1 MLLGSMRSVQAYSS
15 PQSFG
20 GLASPAKLCRHFCE
34 SHRVRFL
41 PIAIMAFILGAG
53 ATLVQ
58 TGIAASPP
66 SGAAPGSRQV
76 SPSLTTVDLLS
87 PLRLLPTSASSATSP
102 IPSTMPLG
110 ETLISPQR
118 RSPNRPQSRQDAH
131 DSAVA
136 DCMQMW
142 DFGTHMTKQAWLRTC
157 KRIETRLDKLNVDA
171 VMPNAKT
178 TSQKKQ
184 VR

>member
-1 MLLGSMRSVQAYSS
+1 MRLL
-15 PQSFG
+15 P
-20 GLASPAKLCRHFCE
+20 LAI
-34 SHRVRFL
+34 
-41 PIAIMAFILGAG
+41 IAVILGAG
-53 ATLVQ
+53 ATFVQ
-58 TGIAASPP
+58 AGIAASPP
-66 SGAAPGSRQV
+66 SGVAPGSRQG
-76 SPSLTTVDLLS
+76 SPSLTTVDLLP
-87 PLRLLPTSASSATSP
+87 PLRLLPTSTSGTTSA

-118 RSPNRPQSRQDAH
+118 QSPNRPQSRQDAH

>member
-1 MLLGSMRSVQAYSS
+1 M
-15 PQSFG
+15 
-20 GLASPAKLCRHFCE
+20 
-34 SHRVRFL
+34 RFL
-41 PIAIMAFILGAG
+41 PIAIMAVILGAG
-53 ATLVQ
+53 ATFVQ
-58 TGIAASPP
+58 AGIAASPP